1 MYSVSLL
8 AGSGQQVLHVM
19 LIFLLSWSLTAVN
32 GGYYTKMINTCVNN
46 TLSIGTAQTRVRY
59 QYSEQIGVR
68 YQYSEQ
74 TTRVSY
80 HYSEQTRV
88 STNTVSRQG

>member
-8 AGSGQQVLHVM
+8 AGSGQQALHVT

-32 GGYYTKMINTCVNN
+32 GGYYKKMTNTCANY
-46 TLSIGTAQTRVRY
+46 TLSIGTARTRV
-59 QYSEQIGVR
+59 S

-74 TTRVSY
+74 TGVSY
-80 HYSEQTRV
+80 QYSEQTGV
-88 STNTVSRQG
+88 SYQYSEQTGVSY